1 MSAPEGIRFTKE
13 QELAIRTTE
22 ANVLVSA
29 SAGTG
34 KTAVLVE
41 RVIRLVTRPVEPV
54 SLERILVL
62 TFTEKAAEEM
72 KSRIRDAL
80 ENKVRTEP
88 GDQWLLRQAALI
100 EKAQISTIHSFCL
113 RILRRYFYRIDLDPS
128 FRVIDSNEAE
138 LVRLDA
144 LEDLMEDMY
153 KQEESE
159 QGRVFRELVR
169 RYGGRGVDQGLQ
181 EICLDLHDYARTQPS
196 MAGYLGKLRTMVG
209 SVYETG
215 SMWDLPWTEALLR
228 KAAQEYAGA
237 AELCRQAL
245 EIARSPEG
253 PGAYEVAFQADLEF
267 CQRARDILLSL
278 PELEGQQEKML
289 QEIQR
294 FEHPRLPAVRRGT
307 CNENLKAKVQAIRKA
322 VKDRL
327 GKVSEYAFMRP
338 AESVLQELRETAEY
352 LECLIDLV
360 LELDRRYIDKKRDRG
375 GVDFSDLERYCL
387 EVLASQDS
395 LIASEVRKEF
405 DYVLVDEYQDTNP
418 VQERIISLCSRD
430 GPDSNRFMVGD
441 IKQSIYRFR
450 LADPRI
456 FLDKLRSYLPLEPEE
471 EGGTRS
477 STGSEAGQETGPKT
491 GNRIAG
497 STGDG
502 LRIDL
507 SRNFRSRSQVVDAVN
522 FLFERIMKS
531 QTAEIDYDEGHRLI
545 AAAGYPQPSDDRFR
559 AELHLLERNQSGE
572 ASSGG
577 EDSIEDYEVLEREAL
592 VVAHKILEIMDPAD
606 PLRLWDGLRKG
617 YRPCTYKDV
626 AILLRSTKDRANAVM
641 EILRRCGIPAYAD
654 TATGYFQAREVEVAL
669 SLLAVIDNPRQDIP
683 LASVLRSPVVG
694 LSPADLAIIRSR
706 LKQGSFYDA
715 VIAFA
720 AGASGSSDQASAR
733 PAEIRSSLCSF
744 LRRLETW
751 RTMARRS
758 RLEEVVW
765 SIFRETSYYD
775 YVGGLPGGAQ
785 RQANLRALC
794 DRARQF
800 DSFGY
805 HGLFRFLRFIE
816 KVQDSKGDLGTARA
830 LGEGED
836 VLRVMS
842 VHKAKGLEFPV
853 VFVMDL
859 GKNFNLESS
868 RGDVLFHSHLGIGAL
883 YCDLEK
889 RIKYPSLAH
898 QAISTQVRDEN
909 MAEEMRI
916 LYVALTRA
924 REKLFL
930 VGSVRD
936 LDKHIDIWREL
947 PGPTG
952 SAMKYL
958 DWLGPALLGGSG
970 NAAPFSVTL
979 WGTEQECPVPMPKIG
994 AVSESDLKWSYVKDL
1009 QVPPLVDQELY
1020 QEISRRL
1027 EWKYPFCAASAASA
1041 KMSVGEIRRRFED
1054 EEETFFVSR
1063 PYRRLELLD
1072 SEDRTTAVARGTA
1085 IHAFLA
1091 AMDLEH
1097 IGKTRSL
1104 TDELGRLCDLGLLK
1118 PGDISEED
1126 LGLLARFLRSP
1137 AGLRLTD
1144 CPAQVKREVPF
1155 TLRVDPGSLY
1165 PERAFEDDFVVV
1177 QGIID
1182 AIIFEDDGVILLD
1195 YKSDRISPEQVP
1207 TALRNYTPQVSMY
1220 ALACRRILKRP
1231 VKQAS
1236 VVFLVPDLEAPVPWE
1251 QYLSSRGLIP

>member
-1 MSAPEGIRFTKE
+1 MNPPEGIRFTEE
-13 QELAIRTTE
+13 QELAIRTTD

-80 ENKVRTEP
+80 EKRVRTEP
-88 GDQWLLRQAALI
+88 GDQWLLRQAALV

-138 LVRLDA
+138 LVRQDA

-159 QGRVFRELVR
+159 RGRIFRGLVD
-169 RYGGRGVDQGLQ
+169 RYGGRGVDRGLQ

-196 MAGYLGKLRTMVG
+196 MTGYLNQLRSMVRSVHEAG
-209 SVYETG
+209 SI
-215 SMWDLPWTEALLR
+215 WDLPWTEALLR
-228 KAAQEYAGA
+228 KAAHEYAGA
-237 AELCRQAL
+237 AELCKQAL
-245 EIARSPEG
+245 EIARSPDG
-253 PGAYEVAFQADLEF
+253 PGPYEVALQVDLEF
-267 CQRARDILLSL
+267 CQRAREILLSL
-278 PELEGQQEKML
+278 RGLEGQQEEML
-289 QEIQR
+289 QEIR
-294 FEHPRLPAVRRGT
+294 TFEHPRLPAVRKAM
-307 CNENLKAKVQAIRKA
+307 CNETLKVRTQAFRNA

-327 GKVSEYAFMRP
+327 RKVSEYAFMRP

-352 LECLIDLV
+352 LECLIDLA
-360 LELDRRYIDKKRDRG
+360 LELDRRYTVKKRDRG

-395 LIASEVRKEF
+395 LIAGEVRKEF

-418 VQERIISLCSRD
+418 VQERIISLSSRD
-430 GPDSNRFMVGD
+430 GLDSNRFMVGD

-450 LADPRI
+450 LAEPRI
-456 FLDKLRSYLPLEPEE
+456 FLDKLSSYLPLQPEE
-471 EGGTRS
+471 EG
-477 STGSEAGQETGPKT
+477 ETGPDT
-491 GNRIAG
+491 GSKAG
-497 STGDG
+497 PEAGNLG
-502 LRIDL
+502 NAGKGVRIDL
-507 SRNFRSRSQVVDAVN
+507 FRNFRSRSQVIDAVN

-531 QTAEIDYDEGHRLI
+531 DTAEIDYDGGHRLI
-545 AAAGYPQPSDDRFR
+545 AAAGYPQPSDDCFR
-559 AELHLLERNQSGE
+559 AELHLLERNEPGE
-572 ASSGG
+572 APSGR
-577 EDSIEDYEVLEREAL
+577 EDSIEDYEALECEAL
-592 VVAHKILEIMDPAD
+592 VVADKIREIMDPAA
-606 PLRLWDGLRKG
+606 PLRLWDGRRG
-617 YRPCTYKDV
+617 GFRPCTYKDV

-694 LSPADLAIIRSR
+694 LSPEDLATIRSR
-706 LKQGSFYDA
+706 SKQASFYDA
-715 VIAFA
+715 VRAFA
-720 AGASGSSDQASAR
+720 SGASGAPDQVSAR
-733 PAEIRSSLCSF
+733 PAEIRSSLRSF
-744 LRRLETW
+744 LKRLETW

-765 SIFRETSYYD
+765 SILRETGYYD

-785 RQANLRALC
+785 RQANLRALS

-830 LGEGED
+830 QGEGED
-836 VLRVMS
+836 VVRVMS

-868 RGDVLFHSHLGIGAL
+868 RGDVLFHSRLGIGAL
-883 YCDLEK
+883 YCDLHK

-898 QAISTQVRDEN
+898 QAISSRVRDEN
-909 MAEEMRI
+909 MAEEMRV

-930 VGSVRD
+930 VGSVRG
-936 LDKHIDIWREL
+936 LEKHVEMWSEV
-947 PGPTG
+947 PGPSG
-952 SAMKYL
+952 PAMKYL
-958 DWLGPALLGGSG
+958 DWLGPALFGSSG
-970 NAAPFSVTL
+970 REAPFSVRL
-979 WGTEQECPVPMPKIG
+979 WGAEHGCPVPVPGID
-994 AVSESDLKWSYVKDL
+994 AVSESGLKWNYVKAL
-1009 QVPPLVDQELY
+1009 QPPPFMNRELY

-1027 EWKYPFCAASAASA
+1027 EWEYPFCAATLTPA

-1054 EEETFFVSR
+1054 DEEGFFVSR
-1063 PYRRLELLD
+1063 PHRRLELLD
-1072 SEDRTTAVARGTA
+1072 SGDRTTAVARGTA

-1104 TDELGRLCDLGLLK
+1104 IDELSRLCDLGFLR
-1118 PGDISEED
+1118 PGEISEED
-1126 LGLLARFLRSP
+1126 LGFLARFLRSP
-1137 AGLRLTD
+1137 AGLRLTS
-1144 CPAQVKREVPF
+1144 CPARVRREVPF
-1155 TLRVDPGSLY
+1155 TLRVSPGSLY
-1165 PERAFEDDFVVV
+1165 PERNFEDDLIVV

-1182 AIIFEDDGVILLD
+1182 AIIFEDDGVTLLD
-1195 YKSDRISPEQVP
+1195 YKSDRIAAEQVP
-1207 TALRNYTPQVSMY
+1207 AALRNYTPQVSMY
-1220 ALACRRILKRP
+1220 ALACRRILKKP
-1231 VKQAS
+1231 VKKAS
-1236 VVFLVPDLEAPVPWE
+1236 IAFLVPDLEVLVPWE
-1251 QYLSSRGLIP
+1251 EHLSSRGLVM